1 MSILQTSGLQAGAR
15 TMLQTT
21 ARFLPE
27 PVGSGVGFAGS
38 LMGGMAGTQ
47 YVDISPS
54 YQALIERQIQVQL
67 EQQQVTF
74 TSNIERSQHE
84 SRMAAVRNLRLG

>member
-1 MSILQTSGLQAGAR
+1 MSEINTSNLLSSIANVAQG
-15 TMLQTT
+15 T

-27 PVGSGVGFAGS
+27 PVSSTLGFAS
-38 LMGGMAGTQ
+38 SMLGGGGTQ
-47 YVDISPS
+47 YVDVSPS
-54 YQALIERQIQVQL
+54 YQALIDRQIQVQM

-84 SRMAAVRNLRLG
+84 SRMAAVRNIRLG